1 MARYGHAYRGYSTN
15 STPSS
20 DDFWSKKG
28 HASDHVCR
36 PVIIDAEGRKMPIIF
51 YGADKNADHYVTK
64 TETIFQQHVHSPLE
78 SEYKQSTRLTED
90 PYGAED
96 KFRRPMASV
105 NSRPQNV
112 EESITKVQT
121 DASPPKIAPWDAS
134 YWRQAPKSTGY
145 EGYDERNVFH
155 NKDLLKPSGNAPRND
170 SYDDYYRKQGSN
182 KEPTMIT
189 SGGWARPA
197 HSTSTAEVAKPSAT
211 TSPPRSRYRQP
222 AYTETM
228 DSKEAARRYGTRP
241 STREDSYTSTI
252 DSREA
257 ARKYNGSGV
266 WVQSQ
271 ND

>member
-78 SEYKQSTRLTED
+78 SEYKQSTRLTDD

-155 NKDLLKPSGNAPRND
+155 NKDLLKPSSNAPRND

-182 KEPTMIT
+182 KETTMIT
-189 SGGWARPA
+189 S
-197 HSTSTAEVAKPSAT
+197 EVAKPSAT

-266 WVQSQ
+266 
-271 ND
+271 